1 MFKCVSVECPRKLNL
16 SERDRL
22 VIIDEQGKRFLCAG
36 LFGSEKDILDKAT
49 QHGVAF
55 VFINN
60 NFYLP
65 LQFLCTTFPERL
77 QQLSELLQEIES
89 QCDCVKPDMRID
101 SAS

>member
-1 MFKCVSVECPRKLNL
+1 MLKYVNVECPRKLNL
-16 SERDRL
+16 SDRDRL

-49 QHGVAF
+49 QHGAAF

-65 LQFLCTTFPERL
+65 LQFLRTAFPERL
-77 QQLSELLQEIES
+77 QQLKELLHVIET
-89 QCDCVKPDMRID
+89 QCDCAQSNVRTD
-101 SAS
+101 

>member
-22 VIIDEQGKRFLCAG
+22 VIIDEQSKMFLCAR
-36 LFGSEKDILDKAT
+36 LFGSEKDIMDKAT
-49 QHGVAF
+49 QHEVAF

-65 LQFLCTTFPERL
+65 LQFLCTAFPERL
-77 QQLSELLQEIES
+77 QQLSEFLQEIES
-89 QCDCVKPDMRID
+89 QCNCAKLDMRID
-101 SAS
+101 